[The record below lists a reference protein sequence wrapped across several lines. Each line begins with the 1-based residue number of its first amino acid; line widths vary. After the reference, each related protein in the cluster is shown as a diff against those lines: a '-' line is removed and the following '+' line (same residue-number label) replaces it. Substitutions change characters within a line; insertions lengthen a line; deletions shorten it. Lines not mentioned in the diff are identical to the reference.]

1 MGSNHR
7 KREIKMNQEEIAD
20 AIWETSN
27 SIDVLNSKLCSVCD
41 LLEILAERVSSE
53 PESGALWL
61 ARDTIKTLSDAYEER
76 THDLMAAMREVRQL
90 KPTPKK
96 GKK

>member
-1 MGSNHR
+1 
-7 KREIKMNQEEIAD
+7 MNQEEIAD

-27 SIDVLNSKLCSVCD
+27 TIDILNSKLCSVCD

-61 ARDTIKTLSDAYEER
+61 ARDTVKTLSDGYEDR
-76 THDLMAAMREVRQL
+76 THDLMAMMREVRQL
-90 KPTPKK
+90 KINTPKK

>member
-1 MGSNHR
+1 
-7 KREIKMNQEEIAD
+7 MNQEEIVD

-27 SIDVLNSKLCSVCD
+27 SIDILNSKLCSVCD
-41 LLEILAERVSSE
+41 LLEILAERIPSD

-61 ARDTIKTLSDAYEER
+61 ARDTVKTLSDSYEDR
-76 THDLMAAMREVRQL
+76 THALMGIMREVRQL
-90 KPTPKK
+90 KINVPKK

>member
-1 MGSNHR
+1 
-7 KREIKMNQEEIAD
+7 MNQEEIAD

-27 SIDVLNSKLCSVCD
+27 TIDILNSKLCSVCD

-61 ARDTIKTLSDAYEER
+61 ARDTVKTLADSYEDH
-76 THDLMAAMREVRQL
+76 THELMAIMREIRQL

>member
-1 MGSNHR
+1 
-7 KREIKMNQEEIAD
+7 MNQEEIAD

-27 SIDVLNSKLCSVCD
+27 SIDILNSKLCSVCD

-76 THDLMAAMREVRQL
+76 THEIMAAMREVRNL
-90 KPTPKK
+90 KTNTPKK